1 MDLKQLRYFTAV
13 VEQGSVSAAAR
24 ALYMSQPPLS
34 TQIRQLEGEL
44 GCRLFDRDGHR
55 LILTEAGKLL
65 YERAQGLLESAE
77 SLEKELHDF
86 KEGAAGTLR
95 LGAVSSIC
103 GADLPGWLQAFHRDY
118 PGIRFELSEQNTY
131 QLLDQ
136 LHSHRIDIAIIRT
149 PFSSGG
155 LEYQILRPEKMM
167 AVGKREVF
175 ERIWTEKY
183 GDYVHFPSALQISE
197 LTDFP
202 LMIYRRWEL
211 PLSELMRSEGISPNF
226 FCVCDDAR
234 TVAALAQNGMGI
246 GVIPDSSAGLA
257 AGEDICRIEIASPS
271 FRSSIV
277 AAVCQGAYI
286 SSAARLFLTYLLS
299 GNENKGAKNSAN

>member
-34 TQIRQLEGEL
+34 TQIRQLEEEL

-55 LILTEAGKLL
+55 LLLTDAGKLL
-65 YERAQGLLESAE
+65 YERAQGLLEMAGSM
-77 SLEKELHDF
+77 EKELRDF
-86 KEGAAGTLR
+86 AEGATGTLR

-103 GADLPGWLQAFHRDY
+103 SADLPGWLQAFHRDY

-136 LHSHRIDIAIIRT
+136 LRSRRIDVAIIRT
-149 PFSSGG
+149 PFSADG
-155 LEYQILRPEKMM
+155 LECRVLRPERMM
-167 AVGKREVF
+167 AVGRRELL
-175 ERIWTEKY
+175 ERIWRGKHT
-183 GDYVHFPSALQISE
+183 DNTPLPCALPVLE
-197 LTDFP
+197 LAGFP
-202 LMIYRRWEL
+202 LMIYRRWET
-211 PLSELMRSEGISPNF
+211 PLSELMRGEGISPDF

-246 GVIPDSSAGLA
+246 GIIPDSSAGLA

-277 AAVCQGAYI
+277 AAVCRGAYV
-286 SSAARLFLTYLLS
+286 SSAARLFLQYLPAES
-299 GNENKGAKNSAN
+299 GEEGAEISAN